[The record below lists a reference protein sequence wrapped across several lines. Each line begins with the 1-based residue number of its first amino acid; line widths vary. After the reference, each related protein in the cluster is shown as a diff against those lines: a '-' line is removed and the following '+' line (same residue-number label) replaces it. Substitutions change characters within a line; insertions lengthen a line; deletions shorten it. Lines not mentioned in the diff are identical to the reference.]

1 MIFGN
6 DRNQLRKAYADA
18 WQKLQQGQPM
28 QPLEQQIAEVVR
40 EHPEYHKHLA
50 DTHTD
55 FLPEMGETNPFLHMG
70 MHLALREQM
79 ATNRPAGILACYQ
92 GLSAKYPTPHE
103 AEHEMMEC
111 LGEALWLAQSQGTM
125 PDEKAYLACLRK
137 RAGIAD

>member
-40 EHPEYHKHLA
+40 EHPEYHKLLA
-50 DTHTD
+50 DTDTD

-70 MHLALREQM
+70 MHLALREQV
-79 ATNRPAGILACYQ
+79 ATHRPAGIVACYQ
-92 GLSAKYPTPHE
+92 ALITIHSSPHE

-111 LGEALWLAQSQGTM
+111 LGEALWLAQSHGTM